1 MNGTFE
7 FLDYLIFGLY
17 AITIL
22 AIGLW
27 VSRDKD
33 GKQKNAEDYFLAS
46 KSLPWWAVGTSLI
59 AANISAEQFIGMSG
73 SGFALGLAIASYE
86 WMAAITLLVVGKYF
100 LPIFIEKGLYTIPEF
115 IEKRFSTNLKTILAI
130 FWIALFVFV
139 NLTTVLFLGGK
150 ALDTIIGVGDGSI
163 LLNSIIGL
171 GLFAAAYSLWGGL
184 ASVAWTDVIQVVI
197 LIFGGLLMTYFAL
210 ANVTDSGS
218 FIDGMKYVYEKAP
231 ERFSMI
237 LSKGEIIKPNGG
249 DAWWDL
255 PGLAVLIG
263 GIWVANLYYWGF
275 NQYIIQRTL
284 AAKSLAEGQ
293 KGIVFAAF
301 LKLII
306 PVIVVLPGII
316 AYVMNLDDSGVLTA
330 ASVDPGFIGAAGNI
344 ANDNAAPWLIKNF
357 IPVGVKGLILAALA
371 AAIVSSLASMLN
383 STSTIFTMDIYRSH
397 FNKNASDAQM
407 VFVGRITAVV
417 ALIIAIIIAPQLGSL
432 GQVFIF
438 IQEYT
443 GVVSPGILAVFLMG
457 LFYKKATNN
466 AAIWGAILSIP
477 IAMYFK
483 VAPTGWSD
491 ASIFVELPFM
501 HQMGYTCIATLA
513 VIALISYLDGNK
525 DMDDYDNIMND
536 LSLNPNSIPLL
547 AGEVVHADQNGKCA
561 DMNLIIASLPDVI
574 PKAHIISSSGCNAH
588 EDNVHF
594 NSEGYRELGKRYAHK
609 MISLLENKEIED

>member
-1 MNGTFE
+1 MSGTFE
-7 FLDYLIFGLY
+7 LLDYLIFGLY

-22 AIGLW
+22 GIGLW
-27 VSRDKD
+27 VSRDKK

-46 KSLPWWAVGTSLI
+46 KSLPWWAVGASLI

-73 SGFALGLAIASYE
+73 SGFTLGLAIASYE

-115 IEKRFSTNLKTILAI
+115 IEKRYSTNLKTILAI

-237 LSKGEIIKPNGG
+237 LSQGEIIKPNGG

-263 GIWVANLYYWGF
+263 GMWVANLYYWGF

-316 AYVMNLDDSGVLTA
+316 AYVMNIDDSGMLTT
-330 ASVDPGFIGAAGNI
+330 ASVDPGFIGAAGNF

-383 STSTIFTMDIYRSH
+383 STSTIFTMDIYKSH
-397 FNKNASDAQM
+397 FNKNASDAEM
-407 VFVGRITAVV
+407 VSVGRITAVV

-466 AAIWGAILSIP
+466 GAIWGAILSIP

-483 VAPTGWSD
+483 VAPKGWSD

-513 VIALISYLDGNK
+513 IIALISYLDGNQ
-525 DMDDYDNIMND
+525 DDQKGINLTKKLFATNKTFNIGAFSV
-536 LSLNPNSIPLL
+536 L
-547 AGEVVHADQNGKCA
+547 
-561 DMNLIIASLPDVI
+561 VI
-574 PKAHIISSSGCNAH
+574 TA
-588 EDNVHF
+588 F
-594 NSEGYRELGKRYAHK
+594 LYA
-609 MISLLENKEIED
+609 MFW

>member
-1 MNGTFE
+1 MSGTFE
-7 FLDYLIFGLY
+7 LLDYLIFGLY

-22 AIGLW
+22 GIGLW
-27 VSRDKD
+27 VSRDKK

-46 KSLPWWAVGTSLI
+46 KSLPWWAVGASLI

-115 IEKRFSTNLKTILAI
+115 IEKRYSTNLKTILAI

-237 LSKGEIIKPNGG
+237 LSQGEIIKPNGG

-263 GIWVANLYYWGF
+263 GMWVANLYYWGF

-316 AYVMNLDDSGVLTA
+316 AYVMNIDDTGMLTT
-330 ASVDPGFIGAAGNI
+330 ASVDPGFIGAAGNF

-383 STSTIFTMDIYRSH
+383 STSTIFTMDIYKSH
-397 FNKNASDAQM
+397 FNKNASDAKM
-407 VFVGRITAVV
+407 VSVGRITAVV

-466 AAIWGAILSIP
+466 GAIWGAILSIP

-483 VAPTGWSD
+483 VAPKGWSD

-513 VIALISYLDGNK
+513 IIALISYLDGNQ
-525 DMDDYDNIMND
+525 DDPKGINLTKKLFATNNTFNIGAF
-536 LSLNPNSIPLL
+536 SVLL
-547 AGEVVHADQNGKCA
+547 ITAF
-561 DMNLIIASLPDVI
+561 L
-574 PKAHIISSSGCNAH
+574 
-588 EDNVHF
+588 
-594 NSEGYRELGKRYAHK
+594 YA
-609 MISLLENKEIED
+609 MFW